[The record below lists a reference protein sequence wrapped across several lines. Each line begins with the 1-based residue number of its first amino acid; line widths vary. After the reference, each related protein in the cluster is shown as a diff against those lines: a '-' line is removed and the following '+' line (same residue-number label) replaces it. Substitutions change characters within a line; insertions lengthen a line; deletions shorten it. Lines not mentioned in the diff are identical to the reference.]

1 MCVVCVGWARAIRQN
16 KMFLSFIILI
26 PLVKLT
32 NQKRGTC
39 RHLILYLI
47 WIRPSFPNDAQT
59 LRPKASV
66 KPNQIL
72 NWLEECYNGKY
83 SLSNEQK
90 SNFGNRMT
98 KVAISPCTGAV
109 ACVCGPKHAYT
120 STLLCTQL
128 GFQRHKKDKFSAI
141 MAEVWNE
148 SHIIWEL
155 FQTPFFPLFKALHG
169 IFSKHTKHHQ
179 VNFVWLGSFLTPIL
193 LV

>member
-1 MCVVCVGWARAIRQN
+1 MNMSLLISWATKVGLWTYESYAALQSCTPPHVCVMCVVCMGWAQAIRQN

-39 RHLILYLI
+39 RHLILYFI
-47 WIRPSFPNDAQT
+47 RIRPSFPNDAQT

-98 KVAISPCTGAV
+98 KVAISGHQPMYGGSSLRMWAK
-109 ACVCGPKHAYT
+109 ACVH
-120 STLLCTQL
+120 
-128 GFQRHKKDKFSAI
+128 
-141 MAEVWNE
+141 
-148 SHIIWEL
+148 
-155 FQTPFFPLFKALHG
+155 
-169 IFSKHTKHHQ
+169 KHTPTYAAR
-179 VNFVWLGSFLTPIL
+179 VSET
-193 LV
+193 